1 MKRNLFSVA
10 LLAFSLPIAAQVLVH
25 VDPTGI
31 FYVGEN
37 ALVYNG
43 GGLQTK
49 GSGILD
55 IRGNVMVEG
64 NATDVL
70 KTLNNAGTGDKTDGG
85 NIILRLNDPINHSA
99 SVNPSTYGQLYIN
112 GLVQGSNLTAIVDK
126 EYRTSKHGTYQQV
139 ALPFYNKLISSLSG
153 SASSI
158 GTLGKTFTNI
168 RYSKNEVLTWNN
180 ATAVSDNLSVSST
193 TPKNSTY
200 YMLGSNGFDS
210 GNPPAA
216 MPANSPTA
224 TGSVYT
230 LRGVPFTNGVTEK
243 LINAADGVNFGATGN
258 AVNSYNERYNS
269 YLQDDWDYST
279 NPTSPWSVPTFG
291 RNIYQFGNPYLTN
304 LDLGL
309 IGTAELGGA
318 TDNNEISS
326 IQGIRYDPG
335 TVISNASG
343 TFSTGAKFV
352 NFTTNPP
359 VPVGDVGQIIK
370 PMQTFVIKL
379 RNNNAEAGT
388 EKTLS
393 FDKLRRFKY
402 TPRLSTTNYSVNA
415 RSGDA
420 ATGTVKQLGIIALA
434 EDGTE
439 LARTYYA
446 VYPTA
451 ITGHTSQPTT
461 QSILGSQNIIG
472 TYEEDAVNGGYDTNY
487 INSYWLYINEANE
500 TDFLGKAVPLALYNG
515 AIKSLKF
522 EIRESTDLIASG
534 AHLLSTGIGFYYKT
548 PNGEIAEINQDQV
561 IPVTGDKYSLY
572 YGKSTVVL
580 GTDGT
585 AKPTRTMVV
594 YHQPID
600 SFVVRL
606 DPDWKS
612 ADINV
617 YDMSGKLILSEKK
630 VLAGKDFVLN
640 LSKANTAYIVTAV
653 SEKGEKISSKIVR

>member
-1 MKRNLFSVA
+1 MRRNLFAVA
-10 LLAFSLPIAAQVLVH
+10 LLALSLPITAQVLVH
-25 VDPTGI
+25 VDPAGI

-64 NATDVL
+64 TTTDVL
-70 KTLNNAGTGDKTDGG
+70 KTLNNAGTADKTDGG
-85 NIILRLNDPINHSA
+85 NIILRLNDPANHS
-99 SVNPSTYGQLYIN
+99 SGTPSTYGQLYIN
-112 GLVQGSNLTAIVDK
+112 GLAQGSNLTAIVDK
-126 EYRTSKHGTYQQV
+126 EYRTAKHGTYQQI

-180 ATAVSDNLSVSST
+180 TTAVSDNLSVSSS

-216 MPANSPTA
+216 MPANSPTPN
-224 TGSVYT
+224 GSVYT
-230 LRGVPFTNGVTEK
+230 LRGVPFTNGVSEK
-243 LINAADGVNFGATGN
+243 LINAADGINFGATGN
-258 AVNSYNERYNS
+258 AINSYNERYNS

-279 NPTSPWSVPTFG
+279 NPSSPWSVPTFG

-309 IGTAELGGA
+309 IGITETGTL
-318 TDNNEISS
+318 TDNNAISS

-335 TVISNASG
+335 SVVSLTGG
-343 TFSTGAKFV
+343 TYSVGAKYV
-352 NFTTNPP
+352 NFTTGTP
-359 VPVGDVGQIIK
+359 VPVGDVGLVIK

-379 RNNNAEAGT
+379 RDNNAEIGT
-388 EKTLS
+388 DKTLS
-393 FDKLRRFKY
+393 FDNLRRFK
-402 TPRLSTTNYSVNA
+402 TSPRANGTNYSVNA
-415 RSGDA
+415 RFGQA
-420 ATGTVKQLGIIALA
+420 AGTVKQLGVIALG
-434 EDGTE
+434 EDGAE

-472 TYEEDAVNGGYDTNY
+472 TYEENAVNGGYDMNY

-500 TDFLGKAVPLALYNG
+500 TDFLGKAIPLALYNG

-522 EIRESTDLIASG
+522 EIRENTELLTNGS
-534 AHLLSTGIGFYYKT
+534 HVLSTGIGFYYKT
-548 PNGEIAEINQDQV
+548 PNGEIAEISQNQV
-561 IPVTGDKYSLY
+561 IPVTADKYNLY

-585 AKPTRTMVV
+585 AKPNRTMVV
-594 YHQPID
+594 YNQPID
-600 SFVVRL
+600 SFVVRF
-606 DPDWKS
+606 DPEWKK
-612 ADINV
+612 ADVSV
-617 YDMSGKLILSEKK
+617 YDMSGKLIILQKN
-630 VLAGKDFVLN
+630 VLADKDFVLD